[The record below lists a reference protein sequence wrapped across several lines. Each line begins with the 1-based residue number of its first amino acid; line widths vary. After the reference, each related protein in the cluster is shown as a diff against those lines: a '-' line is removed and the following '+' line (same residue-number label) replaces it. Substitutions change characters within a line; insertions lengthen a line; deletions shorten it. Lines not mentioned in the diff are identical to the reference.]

1 MLWHM
6 ILSCGYYTLFT
17 IIIQYIYFYLLGIF
31 YSCFNIYWNNVTTLK
46 WNSTSIYLFTLKHSF
61 MITKLVFVDQ
71 LYIFK
76 KNFMEWYLWN
86 IFNVAF
92 TVITCASTPCQH
104 GACTDSPK
112 GFVCACN
119 SSYTGIRCDTG
130 K

>member
-1 MLWHM
+1 MTYDIKLWVLYPFHNYNSVYLF
-6 ILSCGYYTLFT
+6 LSSRH
-17 IIIQYIYFYLLGIF
+17 F

-46 WNSTSIYLFTLKHSF
+46 WNSTSIYFFTLKHSF

-104 GACTDSPK
+104 GACTDSPT

-119 SSYTGIRCDTG
+119 SSYRGIRCDTG